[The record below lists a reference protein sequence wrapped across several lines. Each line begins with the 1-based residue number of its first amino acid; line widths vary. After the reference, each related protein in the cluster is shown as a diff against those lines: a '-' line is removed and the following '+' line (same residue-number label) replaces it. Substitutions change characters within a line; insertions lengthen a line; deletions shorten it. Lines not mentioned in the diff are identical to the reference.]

1 MGLRFCGDGHYD
13 YYSSA
18 LPGCQ
23 PCGIVPHSSSI
34 GLGGRM
40 KHASWARSTGC
51 LDSVIPVEEEKPE
64 KEQGFYLH
72 PELYHQP
79 IEKSV

>member
-1 MGLRFCGDGHYD
+1 
-13 YYSSA
+13 
-18 LPGCQ
+18 
-23 PCGIVPHSSSI
+23 
-34 GLGGRM
+34 M